1 MNLPGFDQFVLPYG
15 RGTNPQY
22 SSSAANAWATLLGGL
37 AQADAYQKTG
47 LATADANKY
56 GAYSGGIG
64 QAYGGYTSGLANLY
78 GTLGSLASNGAAS
91 SANAYG
97 ALSGGLS
104 NLGQSR
110 AAAAAAEDNAYT
122 GLAVG
127 LGGANADAYGAYSSA
142 LQGLAGAQS
151 NENVGLANSYA
162 GMQTG
167 LANSVANT
175 YGNYAGGLGNIAQS
189 MAAERAA
196 NYNSN
201 AMAEAARQA
210 SVGNIG
216 SAALGAY
223 GSAAGTALNSWG
235 QAEAAYQNARGNI
248 GSAYMNSMGGLG
260 TANQAAISN
269 IGSTRNQA
277 LGSLGQS
284 YANAS
289 QGLAAASAVGDLDLS
304 FQDYGTAGSSGAG
317 GEFSAAGPN
326 GLIASGSYGGD
337 IVPGS
342 GGMSL
347 TASRSADNSKLDGVI
362 SGTFGGL
369 ENTASQLDN
378 QEAYGQLADGL
389 GASYGALGSGFASAV
404 EGMRPD
410 YGFLTNTLGTVGGE
424 IRSLAG
430 QGYSE
435 AGSGMDQYY
444 ANQPQSTDYTPL
456 MGLMER
462 GYNDASSKVG
472 QYGSDAGAFQPSE
485 YSGYAGQLSS
495 GFADTRGDLS
505 NLAGRGFD
513 SIADGQYSDTDLLG
527 GLLGGYGASL
537 GNINQLTA
545 LGASQFADSANALG
559 VGLTNAN
566 QLLSAGYTPP
576 SNQDSGSLASD
587 MWNSLDDSGRSDST
601 PYIDALRRE
610 YTQLIRAGGTERFNP
625 YSGSYDQAAAQ
636 RKAWLEGQLKGG
648 QPRGAYA

>member
-1 MNLPGFDQFVLPYG
+1 MKLPGFDQFVLPFG
-15 RGTNPQY
+15 RSTNPNY
-22 SSSAANAWATLLGGL
+22 STNAADAWGTLLGTL
-37 AQADAYQKTG
+37 AQSDAYEKTG

-56 GAYSGGIG
+56 GAYAGGLG
-64 QAYGGYTSGLANLY
+64 QSYGTYGSALANLY
-78 GTLGSLASNGAAS
+78 GTLGSTASNGAAA
-91 SANAYG
+91 SANVYG
-97 ALSGGLS
+97 GLAGGLS

-127 LGGANADAYGAYSSA
+127 MAGSNADLYGDYSSA
-142 LQGLAGAQS
+142 LQGLAGAQAS
-151 NENVGLANSYA
+151 ESAGLANAFA

-175 YGNYAGGLGNIAQS
+175 YGNYTGGLGHIAQS

-223 GSAAGTALNSWG
+223 GSAAGSALNSWG
-235 QAEAAYQNARGNI
+235 QAESAYQNSRGNI

-304 FQDYGTAGSSGAG
+304 FQDYGYPGGAGGG
-317 GEFSAAGPN
+317 GEFSASGPN
-326 GLIASGSYGGD
+326 GLIASGSYGGGGG
-337 IVPGS
+337 VPGS

-347 TASRSADNSKLDGVI
+347 NATRTSDNSKLDSVI
-362 SGTFGGL
+362 GGTFGGL
-369 ENTASQLDN
+369 ENTANQLDN
-378 QEAYGQLADGL
+378 QEAYGQLAAGL
-389 GASYGALGSGFASAV
+389 GASHGALGSGFGQAIA
-404 EGMRPD
+404 GMRPD
-410 YGFLTNTLGTVGGE
+410 YGFLTNTLGKAGGE
-424 IRSLAG
+424 IRGLAG
-430 QGYSE
+430 QGYSA

-444 ANQPQSTDYTPL
+444 AQQPQTTDYTPL
-456 MGLMER
+456 MDLLTS
-462 GYNDASSKVG
+462 GYNNASNAVG
-472 QYGSDAGAFQPSE
+472 QYGGDSGVFERSDFSD
-485 YSGYAGQLSS
+485 YASQLAS
-495 GFADTRGDLS
+495 GFGDSRGDLASLS
-505 NLAGRGFD
+505 NRGFD
-513 SIADGQYSDTDLLG
+513 SIAGSQYGDEDLLA
-527 GLLGGYGASL
+527 GLVGGYGPAL
-537 GNINQLTA
+537 WNINQLTGM
-545 LGASQFADSANALG
+545 GASQFADSANALG
-559 VGLTNAN
+559 AGLTNTN
-566 QLLSAGYTPP
+566 QMLSAGYTPAAAAGG
-576 SNQDSGSLASD
+576 GSLASELL
-587 MWNSLDDSGRSDST
+587 NSMEDSQRKST
-601 PYIDALRRE
+601 PWLDALRGE

-648 QPRGAYA
+648 QPREAYA